1 MNVFPHQFPEMVLKI
16 LIDSPF
22 NILMFLVAEEI
33 FLLHSVTMEASDY
46 ICALFYL
53 GYQLEKV
60 PGFSVM
66 CVIGWF
72 EKLMS
77 VQF

>member
-1 MNVFPHQFPEMVLKI
+1 MNVFPHQFSEMVLKI

-22 NILMFLVAEEI
+22 NNLIFLVAQEI
-33 FLLHSVTMEASDY
+33 FYCILSPWKLRI

-60 PGFSVM
+60 LGFL
-66 CVIGWF
+66 VIF
-72 EKLMS
+72 
-77 VQF
+77 VID